1 MLVSS
6 LSFLSLAGQSSSL
19 TAVPKNNRINSRTLR
34 NIFSG
39 YNFIINEFSHHKIKN
54 LSCLFLLLCHQLNAI
69 FLIYINNFIY
79 RAVDKILKI
88 GVNSK

>member
-19 TAVPKNNRINSRTLR
+19 TAVPKTIVS
-34 NIFSG
+34 IVEHCEIFFSG